1 LVTAGP
7 AGIGHE
13 IARAFGEAGAQES
26 VFDADEDSL
35 VALAR
40 EIPACRPPSANMS
53 RRADIERAVPAAVK
67 ALGGLDVLLN
77 NAGISGPIAPA
88 SCYRATGSTL
98 TQI

>member
-1 LVTAGP
+1 
-7 AGIGHE
+7 
-13 IARAFGEAGAQES
+13 
-26 VFDADEDSL
+26 
-35 VALAR
+35 
-40 EIPACRPPSANMS
+40 MS

-77 NAGISGPIAPA
+77 NAGISGPTAPA